1 MFLILQ
7 LLLIIINFFNMN
19 NTIFNIDLHYIIK
32 LIIFC
37 YVLLFIMFLSSISNK
52 MKLGYL
58 SLILIL
64 FSSILFDS
72 YSVNKLINNLYYI
85 NTYSFLLSFYY
96 NNNFKKY
103 KVINLSTLILIL
115 LNIYIL
121 ITKSHSFTLEII
133 LNILIPIS
141 LVYFESNKKLTI
153 LILVLTLTVAYF
165 NNMNLIFYNLLFIS
179 LIMLIYFHNKK
190 DNIYF
195 LLVLLLF
202 IFIISIF
209 NNAYNYD
216 TLLDS
221 FSMFDLSFNFY
232 SFITLFPIFVLTIM
246 ILNKILKN
254 NNKSFGMIIILYT
267 LILITIFA
275 ILSIKNIE
283 NEFIILAYS
292 YLLVIEMKNI
302 KQISNK
308 LDNSVTILALH
319 LGYGGIEQYISSLTK
334 MINKKIYIVST
345 YKLYDKPPFEYNA
358 SISYLMD
365 YGPNTKEIK
374 DALRS
379 KNIIKVFKEGIRS
392 LKILYLKKYDNIEKI
407 EDINSEYIITTREI
421 HNELVGYY
429 GRSDIIKIATEH
441 NYHNNNKKYIK
452 RLVNSVKNMNYFVL
466 VSKYLE
472 EYYKDKVKIN
482 TICIPNVLEKLP
494 REKSTSFGHNLV
506 SVGRLSKVKAQDE
519 LIELIAML
527 KEDYNDI
534 KLTLIGDG
542 EERSYLE
549 DLIKSKNLTKNITIT
564 GFLKKDEI
572 AKELVKNNI
581 FVTTSKSEAFGL
593 VAIEA
598 CSFYLPVVA
607 FDSAMGLKEILKDDN
622 GVLIQDRNL
631 EEMKVKIEKLF
642 DDKKYRD
649 KISENGY
656 LNAKKYLLSN
666 VKKMWKEIIN

>member
-1 MFLILQ
+1 M
-7 LLLIIINFFNMN
+7 
-19 NTIFNIDLHYIIK
+19 
-32 LIIFC
+32 
-37 YVLLFIMFLSSISNK
+37 
-52 MKLGYL
+52 
-58 SLILIL
+58 
-64 FSSILFDS
+64 
-72 YSVNKLINNLYYI
+72 
-85 NTYSFLLSFYY
+85 
-96 NNNFKKY
+96 
-103 KVINLSTLILIL
+103 
-115 LNIYIL
+115 
-121 ITKSHSFTLEII
+121 
-133 LNILIPIS
+133 
-141 LVYFESNKKLTI
+141 
-153 LILVLTLTVAYF
+153 
-165 NNMNLIFYNLLFIS
+165 
-179 LIMLIYFHNKK
+179 
-190 DNIYF
+190 
-195 LLVLLLF
+195 
-202 IFIISIF
+202 
-209 NNAYNYD
+209 
-216 TLLDS
+216 
-221 FSMFDLSFNFY
+221 
-232 SFITLFPIFVLTIM
+232 
-246 ILNKILKN
+246 
-254 NNKSFGMIIILYT
+254 YT

-308 LDNSVTILALH
+308 LDNSVTIIALH

-365 YGPNTKEIK
+365 YGPNTEEIK

-452 RLVNSVKNMNYFVL
+452 RLVNSVNNMNYFVL

-482 TICIPNVLEKLP
+482 TIYIPNVLEKLP

-549 DLIKSKNLTKNITIT
+549 DLIKSKNLTKNITNAIENKAKSAPLFTLCNTIPLIVSTKIIKIT
-564 GFLKKDEI
+564 PTEYAIQLPSFCADLSARSFPLFSSCAFSNISSLFILFLLMHYCQVNFATLLYNVPSI
-572 AKELVKNNI
+572 LVNI
-581 FVTTSKSEAFGL
+581 FMK
-593 VAIEA
+593 
-598 CSFYLPVVA
+598 
-607 FDSAMGLKEILKDDN
+607 
-622 GVLIQDRNL
+622 NL
-631 EEMKVKIEKLF
+631 
-642 DDKKYRD
+642 
-649 KISENGY
+649 
-656 LNAKKYLLSN
+656 
-666 VKKMWKEIIN
+666 